1 MQEVWGK
8 VLNSQ
13 EEGVPN
19 KPKVS
24 NMPVLTDRVEI
35 NNARIFFYSGV
46 SDDKIL
52 DLNKA
57 LRDLSVRHR
66 QSALVTEQE
75 PAKIN
80 LHIQS
85 YGGSVFAGISGMDTI
100 TEISKDVPVTTIV
113 DGCAASAGT
122 FLSVVGTKRL
132 IRRNAFMLI
141 HQLNSG
147 FWGKYADIKDE
158 VENLDRLMEMIKRTY
173 KEYTKVPMSQLDK
186 ILKRDIWWDAET
198 CKRYGL
204 VDEII

>member
-1 MQEVWGK
+1 MEIWGK
-8 VLNSQ
+8 VQGHGDKPNAN
-13 EEGVPN
+13 VPIVTD
-19 KPKVS
+19 KVDVS
-24 NMPVLTDRVEI
+24 NSRVYY
-35 NNARIFFYSGV
+35 YSGI

-57 LRDLSVRHR
+57 LRDLSIKHR
-66 QSALVTEQE
+66 QGAIITEQP
-75 PAKIN
+75 PAKIY

-85 YGGSVFAGISGMDTI
+85 YGGSIFAGVSGMDTI
-100 TEISKDVPVTTIV
+100 SEIKKDLPVITIV

-122 FLSVVGTKRL
+122 FLSVVGTERW

-158 VENLDRLMEMIKRTY
+158 VENLDRLMVMIKRTY
-173 KEYTKVPMSQLDK
+173 KEYTKVPMSKLDA

-198 CKRYGL
+198 CKKYGL
-204 VDEII
+204 IDKII